1 MLIQLNNQFEMNGM
15 PGYNIDNVILS
26 NNIIPYNQ
34 KQNMDQEMKDC
45 SGAAQLD
52 KSKSGTK
59 SSNQSTISTEF
70 ASSNGISGMADTSS
84 GDSGSANRMKEDKS
98 NFTQIMINRWN

>member
-34 KQNMDQEMKDC
+34 K
-45 SGAAQLD
+45 
-52 KSKSGTK
+52 
-59 SSNQSTISTEF
+59 
-70 ASSNGISGMADTSS
+70 
-84 GDSGSANRMKEDKS
+84 
-98 NFTQIMINRWN
+98 